1 MSIFLSYW
9 KGYHLDST
17 NLEVDEMEK
26 TIAINAGSSTL
37 KFKLFE
43 MPEETTI
50 SSGQVDRIGIEG
62 SNFVIK
68 TPDGKK
74 VEIDKPIKDHEE
86 AVNLLLEQL
95 LKLKIIKSYDEI
107 TGVGHRVVAGGE
119 IFTDATLIDD
129 KVLQQIEAL
138 KEYAP
143 LHNGAN
149 AVGIKAFKKV
159 LPNITSVAVFDTSF
173 HQTLPEKNY
182 LYSIP
187 YEYYTSFGARKYGA
201 HGTSHQY
208 VSKRAAKLMGKP
220 LEDLDLITMHLGAG
234 ASITAIKGG
243 KSFDTSMGFTPLAGI
258 TMATRSGD
266 IDASLVSFLEE
277 KLGLTPDEMTTILNN
292 KSGLLGISGIS
303 PDLRDIE
310 DEKDNGNHRAELA
323 VDIFVNNIVK
333 YIGSYAAE
341 MGHVDG
347 IVFTA
352 GIGENSWKMRKR
364 IGAALK
370 LFNVKID
377 LDVNQNGKGERFI
390 NTEDSGIKV
399 MVIPT
404 NEELAIAQQVER
416 FKK

>member
-17 NLEVDEMEK
+17 NLEVDKMEK

-187 YEYYTSFGARKYGA
+187 YEYYTDYGARKYGA

-208 VSKRAAKLMGKP
+208 VSKRAAKLMGRP
-220 LEDLDLITMHLGAG
+220 LEELDLITMHLGAG
-234 ASITAIKGG
+234 ASITAVKGG

-266 IDASLVSFLEE
+266 IDASLVSFLER
-277 KLGLTPDEMTTILNN
+277 KLELSPDEMSTILNN
-292 KSGLLGISGIS
+292 KSGLLGISGVS

-341 MGHVDG
+341 MGNVDG

-390 NTEDSGIKV
+390 NAEDSGIKV